1 MRTRV
6 SQTPKRVAAAA
17 LAAAALTAIAPV
29 SAAQAEVAEVAEV
42 AEEKVITTFA
52 SGAVGDTFECGG
64 IIGRLWC
71 K

>member
-6 SQTPKRVAAAA
+6 TQTQKRVAAAVM
-17 LAAAALTAIAPV
+17 AAAALTAAAPV
-29 SAAQAEVAEVAEV
+29 SAAQAEVAEVTGD
-42 AEEKVITTFA
+42 KVITTFA

-64 IIGRLWC
+64 VIGRLWC